1 MGLFEQFPYSN
12 FHEMNLDWLITQ
24 VKNNE
29 SEIDEN
35 KTDIDNINKEIE
47 EIKSKT
53 VEGVNDSQYV
63 NIMDFVENIDED
75 ITTVF
80 NDLYSK
86 GHRYFYFPAGTY
98 HIKFTECVDY
108 NIKGDGKDKTIIKAI
123 PNKNLCAM
131 YVDAMKTNIKM
142 EGFTLTSPDNTTAKT
157 MHGFRII
164 SETGWLDLS
173 TFKDIK
179 FTGFATGFYCEGR
192 AIWNSFYGCE
202 FYGNY
207 GDGLKVDGVSVSMP
221 FNNNNFYSCRFS
233 NNRNYGIFMRA
244 NTRLACLNTVFYGCN
259 IEANGYVFYEWG
271 GSDADHTILFKT
283 VDSAFFIGC
292 YFEYNSQSERNAVV
306 WFVSDSEIYIN
317 NCTFVTEWKPIFTGD
332 NASVYLYDS
341 YGTENQSSLTL
352 YAEYADFSVNTNCYQ
367 LLGIKNSNS
376 NTGIQTSSSLNFAK
390 TNTIKIVGNIN
401 ISTVTPS
408 TITLPVYIITGTS
421 APTLDASIME
431 DGNALTLEQNSSYS
445 FYLIGGK
452 LRRIK

>member
-1 MGLFEQFPYSN
+1 MGLFNQFPWTN
-12 FHEMNLDWLITQ
+12 FHGENLDWLITQ

-29 SEIDEN
+29 TGIDEN
-35 KTDIDNINKEIE
+35 KTYIDSLSKEIE
-47 EIKSKT
+47 EIKNKT
-53 VEGVNDSQYV
+53 VEGVNDSPYV

-75 ITTVF
+75 ITPVF

-86 GHRYFYFPAGTY
+86 GHRYFYFPEGTY

-131 YVDAMKTNIKM
+131 YVDAMKTNIKL

-173 TFKDIK
+173 TFRDIK

-192 AIWNSFYGCE
+192 SIWNSFYGCE

-207 GDGLKVDGVSVSMP
+207 GDGLKVDVNVNKP

-233 NNRNYGIFMRA
+233 NNRNYGIFMRGNNRYA
-244 NTRLACLNTVFYGCN
+244 SLNTVFYGCN
-259 IEANGYVFYEWG
+259 IEQNGYVFYEWG

-283 VDSAFFIGC
+283 IDSAFFIGC
-292 YFEYNSQSERNAVV
+292 YFEYNSQSERNVVV

-341 YGTENQSSLTL
+341 FGTENQDSLTL

-367 LLGIKNSNS
+367 LLGIKNSNA
-376 NTGIQTSSSLNFAK
+376 NIGLQTCSSLNFAK
-390 TNTIKIVGNIN
+390 TNTIKLNGDITIES
-401 ISTVTPS
+401 ITPS
-408 TITLPVYIITGTS
+408 TITQPVYIITGTTP
-421 APTLDASIME
+421 PTIGASIME
-431 DGNALTLEQNSSYS
+431 DGNALALEQNSSYA
-445 FYLIGGK
+445 FYLINGK

>member
-1 MGLFEQFPYSN
+1 
-12 FHEMNLDWLITQ
+12 MNLDWLINQ

-29 SEIDEN
+29 NEIDVN

-47 EIKSKT
+47 EIKNRA
-53 VEGVNDSQYV
+53 VQGVNDSQYV

-75 ITTVF
+75 ITPVF

-86 GHRYFYFPAGTY
+86 GHRYFYFPSGTY

-157 MHGFRII
+157 MHGFRIM

-173 TFKDIK
+173 TFINIK

-192 AIWNSFYGCE
+192 AIWNSFLGCE

-207 GDGLKVDGVSVSMP
+207 GDGLKVDVNANKP

-233 NNRNYGIFMRA
+233 NNRNYGIFMQGNSKIA
-244 NTRLACLNTVFYGCN
+244 SLNTVFYGCN
-259 IEANGYVFYEWG
+259 IENNGFVFYEWG
-271 GSDADHTILFKT
+271 ASDSDHTILFNT
-283 VDSAFFIGC
+283 IGSAFFIGC
-292 YFEYNSQSERNAVV
+292 YFEYNSQSEKNVVV
-306 WFVSDSEIYIN
+306 WFVLNSEIYIN
-317 NCTFVTEWKPIFTGD
+317 NCTFVIEHKPIFTGG
-332 NASVYLYDS
+332 NASIYISNS
-341 YGTENQSSLTL
+341 YGIGNQSTLTL
-352 YAEYADFSVNTNCYQ
+352 YPEYVDFSVNTNCYQ
-367 LLGIKNSNS
+367 LLGIENSNA
-376 NTGIQTSSSLNFAK
+376 NIGVQTSSSINFSK
-390 TNTIKIVGNIN
+390 TNTIKLVGNIN
-401 ISTVTPS
+401 IA
-408 TITLPVYIITGTS
+408 TITPTTITQPVYIITETS
-421 APTLDASIME
+421 TPTLDASIME
-431 DGNALTLEQNSSYS
+431 DGNALALEQNSSYS
-445 FYLIGGK
+445 FYLINGK